1 MKFKPNPVILSPID
15 LSESSPDVI
24 ATATA
29 LAKANEGK
37 IIFVYV
43 AIPELPASS
52 GAAIAPVEEVVQQER
67 EKFEHVR
74 PTDPTVPSEHIFR
87 RGDPADE
94 ILDVARETG
103 CDLIV
108 MGTHGRTGLKR
119 VLMGSVAEKVVRN
132 AECPVLTIRT
142 RNHHP
147 LPA

>member
-15 LSESSPDVI
+15 LSEYSPDVI
-24 ATATA
+24 ATASA
-29 LAKANEGK
+29 LAKANEGA
-37 IIFVYV
+37 ILFVYV

-67 EKFEHVR
+67 EKFEQVR
-74 PTDPTVPSEHIFR
+74 PTDPAVRYEHIFR

-94 ILDVARETG
+94 ILAVAQEKN

-108 MGTHGRTGLKR
+108 IGTHGRTGLKR
-119 VLMGSVAEKVVRN
+119 VLMGSVAEKIVRN

-142 RNHHP
+142 RNYHP